1 MSLEQLILLALIQ
14 GLTEFLPVSSSAHLI
29 LLSSLTSFEDQGT
42 LIDVAVHVGSLFAV
56 IAYFRRDVLRLF
68 AGLGHILARRQTADS
83 KLLWAL
89 IIGTIPTVIVGALV
103 YVSGA
108 VDGLRSPLVIGWA
121 TLIFGV
127 LLYESDR
134 IGMRYKTAGKLT
146 LRGALFI
153 GLAQVLSLV
162 PGTSRSGITITA
174 GRFLG
179 YERTEAA
186 RFSMLLSIPTIGMI
200 GVLLGIELLRSGEPV
215 LQTSALIVMALSF
228 VTAYAAIWFF
238 MSLVN
243 RIGLLP
249 FAIYRVVMGSGLLIW
264 VYFF

>member
-1 MSLEQLILLALIQ
+1 MSLEQLILLAIIQ
-14 GLTEFLPVSSSAHLI
+14 GLTEFLPISSSAHLI
-29 LLSSLTSFEDQGT
+29 LLPSLTGYEDQGT
-42 LIDVAVHVGSLFAV
+42 LIDVAVHVGSLLAV
-56 IAYFRRDVLRLF
+56 VLYFRRDVLRLF
-68 AGLGHILARRQTADS
+68 MGAGHIVMRKETGDS

-89 IIGTIPTVIVGALV
+89 IIGTIPTVGVGALV
-103 YVSGA
+103 YLSGA
-108 VDGLRSPLVIGWA
+108 ADALRSPLIIGWT
-121 TLIFGV
+121 TLIFGIV
-127 LLYESDR
+127 LYESDR
-134 IGMRYKTAGKLT
+134 IGMRYKTMENLT
-146 LRGALFI
+146 LRGALFV

-200 GVLLGIELLRSGEPV
+200 GVLLGIEVLRSGEPV
-215 LQTSALIVMALSF
+215 LQSNALTVMALSF
-228 VTAYAAIWFF
+228 VTAYASIWFF

-249 FAIYRVVMGSGLLIW
+249 FALYRVAMGLGLLGW